1 MPKMKTHKGIAKRM
15 KRTRKGTVT
24 RSRANRGHLMSGKRG
39 KRKRRLRKK
48 GRVVTKQARAYA
60 RLLGS

>member
-15 KRTRKGTVT
+15 KRTSKGAVT
-24 RSRANRGHLMSGKRG
+24 HSRAHRGPLLSGKRG

-48 GRVVTKQARAYA
+48 GCVVTKQARAYA
-60 RLLGS
+60 RLLGG